1 MVGLGLALST
11 SAFWACG
18 NVVIQ
23 KSGRAV
29 GAARAMLWAMVV
41 GAVLSGV
48 AAVFDTRTAPI
59 TSSSWGWVAAASVTG
74 LSAYAFLFYAFER
87 APLMLATPLV
97 SSWPL
102 TATILSMVAFG
113 EQIQPR
119 QGAGAAVVLLGIVM
133 VSVGAGGGPRT
144 GRSTPLPLLAA
155 LGAGVSFGIMIPA
168 MTRVSPEFGAF
179 GTSALVYAVGV
190 VLALGL
196 GGLAGVPLGVP
207 PRGLWMLVL
216 LTGVVETAGF
226 VALTLAR
233 ERAPMVVVGPIAS
246 LASTFTVIYGWL
258 VLKERPGRLAALGA
272 LVACVGVIL
281 LAL

>member
-1 MVGLGLALST
+1 MGLALALST

-23 KSGRAV
+23 KTGRAV

-41 GAVLSGV
+41 GALLSGI

-59 TSSSWGWVAAASVTG
+59 TGASWAWVTAASVAG
-74 LSAYAFLFYAFER
+74 LCAYALLFYAFER

-102 TATILSMVAFG
+102 TATVLSMVAFG
-113 EQIQPR
+113 EQIHAQ
-119 QGAGAAVVLLGIVM
+119 QGAGAAVVLLGVVM

-144 GRSTPLPLLAA
+144 NRSSLLPLLAA
-155 LGAGVSFGIMIPA
+155 LGSGVSFGIMIPA
-168 MTRVSPEFGAF
+168 MARVSPEFGAF
-179 GTSALVYAVGV
+179 GTSAIVYAVGV
-190 VLALGL
+190 GLALVLAL
-196 GGLAGVPLGVP
+196 AVGVPLGVP
-207 PRGLWMLVL
+207 PKNLWMLVL

-226 VALTLAR
+226 VTLTLAR
-233 ERAPMVVVGPIAS
+233 ARAPMVVVGPIAS
-246 LASTFTVIYGWL
+246 LASTFTVVYGWL
-258 VLKERPGRLAALGA
+258 WLRERPGRLAAVGA
-272 LVACVGVIL
+272 VVACAGVIL